1 MPRHVILCVCVTC
14 VCIQF
19 TGAVHTR
26 SCQFSYYYVHA
37 TTEVTKIPGDD
48 GMTIYVGSPLPIN
61 QLAKKIIE
69 KNSRMKPIIG
79 FKWQGEKL

>member
-14 VCIQF
+14 VCIHF

-26 SCQFSYYYVHA
+26 SCQFSYYYVRA

-61 QLAKKIIE
+61 QLAKKDYRKKILE
-69 KNSRMKPIIG
+69 
-79 FKWQGEKL
+79 